1 MQLRA
6 ATPGDAPALAELIN
20 FAGEGLPLHLWAGM
34 AVPGETAWD
43 VGRRRARR
51 DAGGFSW
58 RNSTVVEEAG
68 TVVACLIGYPLPE
81 AAPPLDLDQRGR
93 VQVAEGRLRVAPSDG
108 GHLVHHHGGVAT
120 QPVARV
126 GADEDPE
133 QGRLHG
139 CISGT
144 TSTPTTRHSCGP
156 GCCRRCC
163 TTTCGPISRGPG
175 DNCCGPTA
183 CCPGPRRRSRLR
195 CRSSLLTTSRP
206 ACVECGGWRVPGWFE
221 ARV

>member
-1 MQLRA
+1 M
-6 ATPGDAPALAELIN
+6 
-20 FAGEGLPLHLWAGM
+20 
-34 AVPGETAWD
+34 
-43 VGRRRARR
+43 
-51 DAGGFSW
+51 
-58 RNSTVVEEAG
+58 
-68 TVVACLIGYPLPE
+68 
-81 AAPPLDLDQRGR
+81 
-93 VQVAEGRLRVAPSDG
+93 AEGRLRVAPSDG

-206 ACVECGGWRVPGWFE
+206 ACVECGGWRVAGAGLVRGSRLIPRPIEWTEIVESLGAQATISVHSTWGVRVQISGRAARRRPLRSPPAPRCRSGPG
-221 ARV
+221 